1 MNKPLF
7 PEISVNGR
15 TVPAAE
21 IAAEA
26 QNHAAPA
33 GKPGIA
39 WRKAARAL
47 VIRALLLQE
56 AARLGLKPE
65 PQQTAPGQR
74 ETDDEALIRAAMEA
88 GVNPAPVS
96 EQEARAHYLAHRD
109 RFRSP
114 TLCEVSHILF
124 AAPPDDAQA
133 RAQARARAENAL
145 ARLAERPDDF
155 AALARD
161 LSDCPSR
168 ESGGRLGQIGP
179 GDTVP
184 EFEAALT
191 RLRPGETAPRP
202 VDTRYGLHIVRLIAR
217 AEGAPLPYEAVAAS
231 IRDSLEKAAWARAAR
246 AFTARL
252 VDRATITGIDMTAP
266 LGRAPGTGNS
276 PSSVRKYPRG

>member
-1 MNKPLF
+1 MNRPLF

-15 TVPAAE
+15 VIPAAE

-65 PQQTAPGQR
+65 PQQTAPGRR
-74 ETDDEALIRAAMEA
+74 ETDDEALIRAVTEA
-88 GVNPAPVS
+88 RITPAPVS
-96 EQEARAHYLAHRD
+96 EQDARAHYLAHRD

-114 TLCEVSHILF
+114 TLCEVAHILF

-145 ARLAERPDDF
+145 ARLVERPEGF
-155 AALARD
+155 TALARD

-168 ESGGRLGQIGP
+168 ESDGRLGQVGA

-184 EFEAALT
+184 EFEAALET
-191 RLRPGETAPRP
+191 LEPGEITSTP
-202 VDTRYGLHIVRLIAR
+202 VETRFGFHIIRVLAR
-217 AEGAPLPYEAVAAS
+217 AEGAPLPFEAAAPA
-231 IRDSLEKAAWARAAR
+231 IRAALERAAWLRAAR
-246 AFTARL
+246 EHLTAL
-252 VDRATITGIDMTAP
+252 VESADITGIDMRAP
-266 LGRAPGTGNS
+266 LP
-276 PSSVRKYPRG
+276 